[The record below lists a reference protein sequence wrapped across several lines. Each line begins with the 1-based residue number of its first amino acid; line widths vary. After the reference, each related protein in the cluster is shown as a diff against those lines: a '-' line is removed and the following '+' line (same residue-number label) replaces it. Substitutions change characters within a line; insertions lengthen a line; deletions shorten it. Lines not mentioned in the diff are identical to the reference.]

1 MPEKCQFQSCEQ
13 CKKVAHPVQRN
24 QHIKKCLNTADSK
37 DVDMEQNVSW
47 KFERPNI
54 REIYMY

>member
-13 CKKVAHPVQRN
+13 CKKVAHPV
-24 QHIKKCLNTADSK
+24 HIKKCLNTADSK

>member
-13 CKKVAHPVQRN
+13 CKKVAHPV
-24 QHIKKCLNTADSK
+24 HIKKCLNTADSK

-47 KFERPNI
+47 KIERPNI
-54 REIYMY
+54 REIYMYQGRP